1 MKRMRKKIKS
11 EINITPLTDVSLML
25 LSIFLITTP
34 MMVQSGLNIELPKLK
49 NVEKNFHNKNIE
61 LNIDNNGNI
70 FIDNKRLNLINLE
83 DELKQKIKDTN
94 ETIIFIKADKNIK
107 YELLMKVIDT
117 SKKAGVKKIAL
128 GVEIDN

>member
-1 MKRMRKKIKS
+1 MRRKKKIKS

-49 NVEKNFHNKNIE
+49 NVEKNFNTQHIE
-61 LNIDNNGNI
+61 VSIDNNGNI
-70 FIDNKRLNLINLE
+70 FLDNKKLNITDFE
-83 DELKQKIKDTN
+83 IELKNKVKDKDESTV
-94 ETIIFIKADKNIK
+94 FIKADKNIR
-107 YELLMKVIDT
+107 YELLMKVIDI

-128 GVEIDN
+128 GVETEN